1 MSMNLKKEG
10 QKLPLFGIGPLLVW
24 GIGLLTLVGIILT
37 YSILRTGTVRG
48 NGAVVLR
55 TLGVILIIA
64 GFVIWYIGALRSGM
78 DESITEN
85 KLNTSGIYA
94 WVRNPMYSGWWFMI
108 TGISLE
114 WHNLWLLILIPV
126 NWLILTVTLISTEEK
141 WLLDVYGEPYAQYKK
156 NVNRLIPWK
165 RRGNSGV

>member
-1 MSMNLKKEG
+1 MSMNFKKEG
-10 QKLPLFGIGPLLVW
+10 QKLPLFGIGPLLIW

-37 YSILRTGTVRG
+37 YSILKTGTVQG
-48 NGAVVLR
+48 NGVVVFR
-55 TLGVILIIA
+55 TVGVILIIA
-64 GFVIWYIGALRSGM
+64 GLVIWYVGALRSGM

-126 NWLILTVTLISTEEK
+126 NWMILTITLINTEEK

-165 RRGNSGV
+165 RKEEQQQ